1 MKCIIP
7 IAGLGTRLLPFSKVI
22 PKAMLPVHNKPCVQ
36 WIVEELE
43 TVGITDIIF
52 VYSKG
57 QELVEEYFTEHSWYD
72 DELRARG
79 KDKEADHLEHIRK
92 LANFHFVRQEEQ
104 KGDGHA
110 ILQAREL
117 FEEKEP
123 FLVIFG
129 DCLYT
134 GENSLERMISLN
146 KKVERTIVAVQE
158 IDPSEVS
165 HYGIIEPH
173 EEVEDFIINTFVEKP
188 TLAEAPSNL
197 AIIGR
202 YLLTG
207 KIWQYLEQEQAE
219 SGEVRLIDALNLM
232 HKDHEIHGTKL
243 NGTWLDTGTLEGL
256 QRAGE
261 ILRKNQ

>member
-1 MKCIIP
+1 MKAIIP

-22 PKAMLPVHNKPCVQ
+22 PKAMLPVHDKPSVQ

-43 TVGITDIIF
+43 AAGISDVVF

-57 QELVEEYFTEHSWYD
+57 QEIVEEYFSEHSWYD

-79 KDKEADHLEHIRK
+79 KGEEADALEKIRK
-92 LANFHFVRQEEQ
+92 LASFHFVRQAEQ

-117 FEEKEP
+117 FADDEA
-123 FLVIFG
+123 FLVVFG

-134 GENSLERMISLN
+134 GEKVVERMVNLY
-146 KKVERTIVAVQE
+146 KKVDRTVLAVQE
-158 IDPSEVS
+158 VEPAEVI

-173 EEVEDFIINTFVEKP
+173 EEVDDFVISTFVEKP
-188 TLAEAPSNL
+188 LPAEAPSNL

-207 KIWQYLEQEQAE
+207 SIWKFLEAERAE
-219 SGEVRLIDALNLM
+219 SGEIRLIDALNLM
-232 HKDHEIHGTKL
+232 HQQEEIHGIRL
-243 NGTWLDTGTLEGL
+243 NGIWLDTGTLEGL

-261 ILRKNQ
+261 VLRGAG

>member
-22 PKAMLPVHNKPCVQ
+22 PKSMLPVHDKPCVQ

-43 TVGITDIIF
+43 AAGIRDIIF

-57 QELVEEYFTEHSWYD
+57 QELVEEYFSEHSWYD
-72 DELRARG
+72 DELLKRG
-79 KDKEADHLEHIRK
+79 KHKEAEYLKKIRN
-92 LANFHFVRQEEQ
+92 LATFHFVRQEEQ

-110 ILQAREL
+110 ILQAKEL
-117 FEEKEP
+117 FDDEES

-134 GENSLERMISLN
+134 GENAIERIIQLN

-158 IDPSEVS
+158 INPNDVS

-173 EEVEDFIINTFVEKP
+173 EEIDDFIINTFVEKP
-188 TLAEAPSNL
+188 TPEEAPSNL

-202 YLLTG
+202 YLLT
-207 KIWQYLEQEQAE
+207 KNIWKYLEKENSG
-219 SGEVRLIDALNLM
+219 SGEIRLIDALNLM
-232 HKDHEIHGTKL
+232 HKDEEIHGTKL

-256 QRAGE
+256 QRAGNM
-261 ILRKNQ
+261 LKKL